1 MLTDV
6 ISKASGKQQ
15 ATVLVK
21 FSVSQVIHRF
31 STAQWADGL
40 NPFVVQG
47 STVLDQYNSPNSGF
61 LGC

>member
-31 STAQWADGL
+31 STVQWADGL

-47 STVLDQYNSPNSGF
+47 STILDQYSSPNSGF
-61 LGC
+61 LSC